1 MCFQWVLAQGG
12 EKNNKKKN
20 KVPRRGG
27 DPGGEEDERGVTRK
41 LRLPPIWRPIRHRDN
56 HHPHLILGCPVVMFF
71 NYVSLFNVATA
82 HPYLVNRCNFSRRA
96 EMQPVHP
103 GIKGQ
108 MELPQAPV
116 HARANTHTLAHAQ
129 RQRDLHLFLYS
140 SGYIG
145 NLSHN
150 REIFSVPSN
159 FQGKMAIYPLKV
171 RYFIFDYTI
180 TPENMR
186 HILLKNGP
194 GRRTRDWNLLQQLC
208 VKCKERFW
216 KGRQWIKAFPLLILY
231 PLELSSKTP
240 SENKDEFGSSA

>member
-1 MCFQWVLAQGG
+1 M
-12 EKNNKKKN
+12 
-20 KVPRRGG
+20 
-27 DPGGEEDERGVTRK
+27 TRK

-82 HPYLVNRCNFSRRA
+82 HPYLVNRCNFSCRA

-108 MELPQAPV
+108 TELPQAPV
-116 HARANTHTLAHAQ
+116 HVRADTHMHAHTHVRTYTHTRTRAQ

-194 GRRTRDWNLLQQLC
+194 GQRTRD
-208 VKCKERFW
+208 
-216 KGRQWIKAFPLLILY
+216 
-231 PLELSSKTP
+231 
-240 SENKDEFGSSA
+240 

>member
-1 MCFQWVLAQGG
+1 MGYFFPVLSNISIFPGWTDVVSNACW
-12 EKNNKKKN
+12 ERKKKKEKK
-20 KVPRRGG
+20 KVPLARRGSRR
-27 DPGGEEDERGVTRK
+27 EEDVRRVTRK
-41 LRLPPIWRPIRHRDN
+41 LRRPPISRAIRHRDN

-108 MELPQAPV
+108 DGASPGTRARARTHTHTHP
-116 HARANTHTLAHAQ
+116 HARTHAQ

-186 HILLKNGP
+186 HIYYWKNGP

-216 KGRQWIKAFPLLILY
+216 KGPAV
-231 PLELSSKTP
+231 
-240 SENKDEFGSSA
+240 N